1 MSLEGDIIRIMAKM
15 AFLLKEEVLIFWLL
29 LEELKLHIKN
39 IPLISYGLKYLTDFQ
54 RRII

>member
-15 AFLLKEEVLIFWLL
+15 AFLLKEEGMIFWLL
-29 LEELKLHIKN
+29 SEELKLHKKN
-39 IPLISYGLKYLTDFQ
+39 IPLTSYGVKYLTDFQ